1 MVLQSTD
8 PMSGLIFGFSYSISY
23 TCAGTLST
31 SYGYD
36 ALYTGF
42 VLLSGGVGEFFVRVY
57 TVTLH
62 IPL

>member
-1 MVLQSTD
+1 MLLQSID

-36 ALYTGF
+36 ALYTGL
-42 VLLSGGVGEFFVRVY
+42 VLLTSGVGEFFVRVY
-57 TVTLH
+57 IATLH